1 MNKKSLFLIIFLF
14 VILKINLFGQGEGEL
29 MRVFLDKIQLISM
42 TMENKLVSV
51 IDKLDSSFDIEGID
65 FPLGIQ
71 KEEIDKIVSFFE
83 TIMKN
88 KNVEVKKAAANLL
101 KKFFSKLSDF
111 ISNGDEAGMEG
122 LDNLKKLL
130 KQLED
135 IINI

>member
-1 MNKKSLFLIIFLF
+1 
-14 VILKINLFGQGEGEL
+14 
-29 MRVFLDKIQLISM
+29 
-42 TMENKLVSV
+42 MENKLVSV

-101 KKFFSKLSDF
+101 KNFFS
-111 ISNGDEAGMEG
+111 A
-122 LDNLKKLL
+122 
-130 KQLED
+130 
-135 IINI
+135 